1 MKYRVTIESKAVLES
16 PVEKA
21 VNLHGKSDLEI
32 GKVLGAIE
40 KGVKDLL
47 IRELEEGAVIE
58 VKCTLEK
65 ID

>member
-16 PVEKA
+16 AVEEA
-21 VNLHGKSDLEI
+21 TNLHGKSDLEI